1 MPDATNL
8 NYLTFTLDGELYA
21 VNVARVREVLECSR
35 ITRIPRAAAYMKG
48 IINLRGSS
56 VPVID
61 LRMKFGLP
69 ALASHDGASVVVME
83 IASEE
88 GTIVVG
94 ALADD
99 VHEVLEIPQVSIE
112 AAPRF
117 GTRLAASYI
126 QGIARRNE
134 DFVVILDV
142 DRVFDEGEADE
153 LARAAAGLAG
163 ASPEAATATV

>member
-1 MPDATNL
+1 MPDETANG

-21 VNVARVREVLECSR
+21 VNVSRVREVLECSK
-35 ITRIPRAAAYMKG
+35 ITRLPRAAAYMKG

-69 ALASHDGASVVVME
+69 EAVSQNEASIVVME
-83 IASEE
+83 LTSAE

-99 VHEVLEIPQVSIE
+99 VHEVLEIPQASVE
-112 AAPRF
+112 PAPRF
-117 GTRLAASYI
+117 GTRLAATYI
-126 QGIARRNE
+126 QGLARRND
-134 DFVVILDV
+134 DFIVILDV
-142 DRVFDEGEADE
+142 DRVFNEDEADD
-153 LARAAAGLAG
+153 LARVALSSESAIA
-163 ASPEAATATV
+163 